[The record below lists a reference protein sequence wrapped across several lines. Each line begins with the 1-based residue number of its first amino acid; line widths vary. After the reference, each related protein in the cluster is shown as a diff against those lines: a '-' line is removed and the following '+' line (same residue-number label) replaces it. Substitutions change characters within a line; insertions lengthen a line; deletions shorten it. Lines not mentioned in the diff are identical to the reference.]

1 MALLRETMRP
11 LMWRSSKVHV
21 KDELAVPPMTHRLI
35 KLELTTAEREVYS
48 KIHAEVQDAAA
59 ATKGGG
65 QLVEGDLMQL
75 RLACAHPQMTRFWT
89 RLDSEAQIVPGGGST
104 SLSMTEVLERMM
116 TMAIQAMES
125 QEREM
130 CKQVRAPQ
138 AGARP
143 TI

>member
-1 MALLRETMRP
+1 
-11 LMWRSSKVHV
+11 
-21 KDELAVPPMTHRLI
+21 
-35 KLELTTAEREVYS
+35 
-48 KIHAEVQDAAA
+48 
-59 ATKGGG
+59 
-65 QLVEGDLMQL
+65 
-75 RLACAHPQMTRFWT
+75 MTRFWT